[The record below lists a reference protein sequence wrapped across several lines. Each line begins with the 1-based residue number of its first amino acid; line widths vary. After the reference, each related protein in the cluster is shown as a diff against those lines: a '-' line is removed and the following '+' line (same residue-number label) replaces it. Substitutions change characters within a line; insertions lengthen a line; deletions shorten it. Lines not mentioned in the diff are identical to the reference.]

1 MASSREWLEAFIAM
15 YRNETCLWKIKCK
28 DYHNRDLKRS
38 AYNKLISNL
47 REIDPQADKEAV
59 VKKINNIKST
69 YKKEQKKVA
78 GSKSGAGTSE
88 IYSPKLW
95 YYPLLAFLNEQ
106 EEPRS
111 SRSNIIDDNIPEEE
125 LIDETQP
132 PPAAYTGSET
142 LPATETTSGS
152 QPATASTS
160 GTLPARDS
168 TSELNASSSV
178 VPPSNSKAKRPQKQ
192 CRYI

>member
-1 MASSREWLEAFIAM
+1 MASSREWLEAFIA
-15 YRNETCLWKIKCK
+15 I
-28 DYHNRDLKRS
+28 
-38 AYNKLISNL
+38 
-47 REIDPQADKEAV
+47 
-59 VKKINNIKST
+59 ST

-78 GSKSGAGTSE
+78 GSKKSGAGTSE

-95 YYPLLAFLNEQ
+95 YYPLLAFLNEP

-132 PPAAYTGSET
+132 PPAADTGSET
-142 LPATETTSGS
+142 LPATETTSG
-152 QPATASTS
+152 AT
-160 GTLPARDS
+160 
-168 TSELNASSSV
+168 
-178 VPPSNSKAKRPQKQ
+178 SNSLNIRDTTGHRLNIRIKVIVELCATFEFQSQTARKKE